1 MIVLA
6 SEGEYPWWNYPGLEL
21 WKFANLLIFIVVAY
35 FLLRRPISEGFRA
48 RMERIKSEL
57 ERARQER
64 DQALAKLGEVE
75 TRFATLDQELL
86 AIRSK
91 AAAEAQAERE
101 RLQAATQTEIA
112 KLREQANR
120 EIDSASKAA
129 KHDLRRFA
137 AQESVRL
144 AEQILEKEIRT
155 DDDERLMNANLEELR
170 RTTA

>member
-1 MIVLA
+1 MLA
-6 SEGEYPWWNYPGLEL
+6 ADGEYPWWNYPGLEL

-35 FLLRRPISEGFRA
+35 LLLRRPITEGFRA

-57 ERARQER
+57 DRARQER
-64 DQALAKLGEVE
+64 DQAVAKLGEVE
-75 TRFATLDQELL
+75 ARFATLDQELV
-86 AIRSK
+86 AIRTK

-101 RLQAATQTEIA
+101 RLQAATQAEIA

-120 EIDSASKAA
+120 EIDSASKTA
-129 KHDLRRFA
+129 KHELRRFA

-144 AEQILEKEIRT
+144 AEQILEKEIRKE
-155 DDDERLMNANLEELR
+155 DDEQLMNANVEELR